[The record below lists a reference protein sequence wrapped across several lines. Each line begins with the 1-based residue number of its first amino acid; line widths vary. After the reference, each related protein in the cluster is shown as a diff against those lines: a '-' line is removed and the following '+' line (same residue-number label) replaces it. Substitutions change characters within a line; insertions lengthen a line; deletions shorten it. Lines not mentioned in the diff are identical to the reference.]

1 MLQKPCTIFLSI
13 TLIKLVKLIIEGF
26 TFFFTLACYK
36 FRLMLKF
43 FCQTYVSK
51 RGSNFIFVQNSRFN
65 VALVSDRWS
74 RR

>member
-13 TLIKLVKLIIEGF
+13 TLIKLVNLIIEGF
-26 TFFFTLACYK
+26 TFFTLACYK

-51 RGSNFIFVQNSRFN
+51 RGSNFIFVQNFRFN
-65 VALVSDRWS
+65 VALVSNRWS